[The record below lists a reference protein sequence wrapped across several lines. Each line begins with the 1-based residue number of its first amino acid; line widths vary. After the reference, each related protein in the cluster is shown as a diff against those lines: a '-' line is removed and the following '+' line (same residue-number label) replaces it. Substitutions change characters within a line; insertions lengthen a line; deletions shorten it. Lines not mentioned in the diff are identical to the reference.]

1 MIRHVVG
8 FGLHDPA
15 DIDRTVAALREHL
28 AGIAPVERLE
38 VGPNATHDPYGGG
51 DGFDVVLYAEFADQ
65 DALNAFREDPAY
77 QDSIAVVRPL
87 RATRVVLDLETDQHA
102 AVTSDPPKADA

>member
-15 DIDRTVAALREHL
+15 DVDEAVSALRDHL
-28 AGIAPVERLE
+28 GRIQSVQRLE
-38 VGPNATHDPYGGG
+38 VGRNATHDPYGGG

-65 DALNAFREDPAY
+65 DALNAFRRHPAY
-77 QDSIAVVRPL
+77 QDSIAAVRPL
-87 RATRVVLDLETDQHA
+87 RATRVVLDLETRS
-102 AVTSDPPKADA
+102 SDAR

>member
-8 FGLHDPA
+8 FGLHDPG
-15 DIDRTVAALREHL
+15 DIDEAVAALHEHL
-28 AGIAPVERLE
+28 SGIASVERLQ

-65 DALNAFREDPAY
+65 QALHAFRADPAY
-77 QDSIAVVRPL
+77 EESIAAVRPL
-87 RATRVVLDLETDQHA
+87 RATRVVLDL
-102 AVTSDPPKADA
+102 DAGEPDTRGG